1 MSGKKLTKGE
11 IKLRQVFSTR
21 VITALAQILYERAP
35 KILAKKTNKRKRIL
49 VKAVQD
55 FVRANAEIRDRIY
68 GLTEN
73 HDREATVQILAQDP
87 ELLRETVGPLF
98 NLPGPT
104 ATPSI
109 TPSATPS
116 AVPSATKAGLPALEK
131 VDDQGLEEGEIIES
145 NNSIASG
152 STISSTDESVIS
164 QDAQPLL
171 GLNLAPNVPNELT
184 ESQVNSSLFREER
197 LRERNERKE
206 RARLARQGPQ
216 GDPTT
221 DINREADIGAPSN
234 TSGSTVEGIA
244 VSQGST
250 IGSSTSSSGEP
261 ISEADAARRNV
272 GSQPRGLGLRPD
284 QINHAIRNIPDEEQ
298 RQVARELLGRG
309 NIDFNRIVEALGQ
322 SSIIA
327 LLSSAL
333 SPSLRLVMLPVI
345 RGALPLLR
353 ETLGIDFNRYF
364 TGDALIPNPAELVTL
379 DYLGGTEDIN
389 EANINLL
396 VTLRNTLLNR
406 VEQGLISQGTLDQ
419 FNRVTNQRY
428 FIYVAEEPEEGV
440 AVDEE
445 SLARVTQFQQEEA
458 NFIQRAS
465 NILVRELSRD
475 QADRAISEALRDYT
489 VAYNSEN
496 GQSLIY
502 DNQQAELIRQNAN
515 LIPVDYLDLATR
527 INRNVNVNTLFN
539 NIQDAII
546 LSSNND
552 EVVDLLNRN
561 VQGTMNGFSANF
573 AFINNED
580 EFARVEALG
589 LDNIQER
596 RNTLGRQAD
605 ARSLR
610 NTLMAGA
617 ALSSAGAI
625 GTALYRGFSIGD
637 IARMVSSSLPG
648 SAQNA
653 FYTWAMLKGLEY
665 LTGVPFPS
673 GTAES
678 AAAAAGL
685 ATSVQNVVSAT
696 PVPIPPDTLEIVQQE
711 GSKGKGT
718 LRPKFILPSTSI
730 LDKTDNEK
738 QADYDEWAMFDF
750 VLPTSEGAE
759 GNANTNPLKR
769 LNLIEHSLNL
779 QGGGQQID
787 VPLGMQDLPSNNELK
802 VLALGPEIPPMK
814 FNDAYM
820 GDNPFEQTP
829 TYAGYPLDI
838 PDYKNPYEPMTK
850 TIQMDEDIRKS
861 VLYGWVP

>member
-561 VQGTMNGFSANF
+561 VQGTM
-573 AFINNED
+573 
-580 EFARVEALG
+580 
-589 LDNIQER
+589 
-596 RNTLGRQAD
+596 
-605 ARSLR
+605 
-610 NTLMAGA
+610 
-617 ALSSAGAI
+617 
-625 GTALYRGFSIGD
+625 
-637 IARMVSSSLPG
+637 P
-648 SAQNA
+648 
-653 FYTWAMLKGLEY
+653 
-665 LTGVPFPS
+665 
-673 GTAES
+673 
-678 AAAAAGL
+678 
-685 ATSVQNVVSAT
+685 
-696 PVPIPPDTLEIVQQE
+696 
-711 GSKGKGT
+711 
-718 LRPKFILPSTSI
+718 
-730 LDKTDNEK
+730 
-738 QADYDEWAMFDF
+738 
-750 VLPTSEGAE
+750 
-759 GNANTNPLKR
+759 
-769 LNLIEHSLNL
+769 
-779 QGGGQQID
+779 
-787 VPLGMQDLPSNNELK
+787 
-802 VLALGPEIPPMK
+802 
-814 FNDAYM
+814 
-820 GDNPFEQTP
+820 
-829 TYAGYPLDI
+829 
-838 PDYKNPYEPMTK
+838 
-850 TIQMDEDIRKS
+850 
-861 VLYGWVP
+861 